1 MYEIYVD
8 ILVCTNIFINYFV
21 LLAIS
26 RVFSIYFKRYRLI
39 LAAFLGGFF
48 SLLIFLPNNFF
59 VVSLILK
66 FLASLVIILVA
77 FRINCFLNFIKIFS
91 SFYVT
96 NFLFAGIL
104 LFFWYFLD
112 TNDIFIKNSTVYFN
126 VSPIFFMVTTL
137 ISYFIIR
144 VLSFLTESRSSN
156 NEFCKLKIEQ
166 NNKVFNLKAKI
177 DTGNNLKDPFSN
189 KPVAVVEYK
198 FIEEIIPEKVKKYFF
213 GSCGVSTKEKDNQKL
228 ASLKFRAIP
237 FNTVLGS
244 GIMPAFKP
252 EKIKLVKSK
261 EKEIEKDAFIAVC
274 KGKLLGENFNAL
286 VGPDF
291 FD

>member
-8 ILVCTNIFINYFV
+8 ILICANIFINYFI

-26 RVFSIYFKRYRLI
+26 RIFSIEFKRYRLI
-39 LAAFLGGFF
+39 LAATLGGFF

-66 FLASLVIILVA
+66 FLTSLIVILVA
-77 FRINCFLNFIKIFS
+77 FRINCFFNFIKISS
-91 SFYVT
+91 SFYII

-126 VSPIFFMVTTL
+126 ISPIFFMVTTL

-144 VLSFLTESRSSN
+144 VLSFFTENRNSN
-156 NEFCKLKIEQ
+156 DEFCKLKIEQ

-189 KPVAVVEYK
+189 RPVAVVEYK
-198 FIEEIIPEKVKKYFF
+198 FIEEIIPENVKKYFF
-213 GSCGVSTKEKDNQKL
+213 GSSINTKEKSSQKL
-228 ASLKFRAIP
+228 TSLKFRAIP
-237 FNTVLGS
+237 FNTILGS

-261 EKEIEKDAFIAVC
+261 EIEIEKDAFIAVC
-274 KGKLLGENFNAL
+274 KGKLLGENFSAL